1 MAGLDLDFEVRVL
14 ADIDESFPSD
24 LPVGEVAE
32 YISRKK
38 ADAYRSMIHDDE
50 LVITA
55 DTVVVVD
62 QEILGKP
69 EDADDARRMLRLI
82 SGREHQVITGVC
94 LTTTE
99 KIRSFSVSTDVVFK
113 QLSESEIDYFIWVS
127 FEQARQMCSY
137 ENDLRVIDKAERYL
151 GGMPVA

>member
-94 LTTTE
+94 LTTT
-99 KIRSFSVSTDVVFK
+99 
-113 QLSESEIDYFIWVS
+113 
-127 FEQARQMCSY
+127 
-137 ENDLRVIDKAERYL
+137 
-151 GGMPVA
+151 

>member
-1 MAGLDLDFEVRVL
+1 MRSRRYILASNSPRRRELLAGLDLDFEVRVL

-69 EDADDARRMLRLI
+69 EDADDAR
-82 SGREHQVITGVC
+82 
-94 LTTTE
+94 
-99 KIRSFSVSTDVVFK
+99 
-113 QLSESEIDYFIWVS
+113 
-127 FEQARQMCSY
+127 
-137 ENDLRVIDKAERYL
+137 
-151 GGMPVA
+151 